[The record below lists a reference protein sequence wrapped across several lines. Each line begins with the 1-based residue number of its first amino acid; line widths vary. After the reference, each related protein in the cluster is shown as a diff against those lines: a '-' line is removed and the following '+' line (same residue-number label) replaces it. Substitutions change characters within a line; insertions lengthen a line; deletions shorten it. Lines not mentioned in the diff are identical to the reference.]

1 MSKDQSTESTEA
13 NAEATEAKANAMGVD
28 STEVTDTE
36 AEAANAQS
44 ANGTDETSVND
55 RLLRESKEWKAKA
68 LEAKKEL
75 ERIKEGEKKKQGKYQ
90 ELADEY
96 KAKLDKY
103 NRDKN
108 SELINSLKEHEIKK
122 FSDKQLDNVT
132 KFLKRVS
139 DDELTAYLLHILD
152 NVADVADPKIK
163 KFMQNFRDVLVNI
176 KRINKPTKDSK

>member
-1 MSKDQSTESTEA
+1 M
-13 NAEATEAKANAMGVD
+13 
-28 STEVTDTE
+28 
-36 AEAANAQS
+36 
-44 ANGTDETSVND
+44 VNITIQDIID
-55 RLLRESKEWKAKA
+55 RYDKVEKE
-68 LEAKKEL
+68 
-75 ERIKEGEKKKQGKYQ
+75 
-90 ELADEY
+90 
-96 KAKLDKY
+96 LDKY

-108 SELINSLKEHEIKK
+108 SELIQSLKEFDIKK
-122 FSDKQLDNVT
+122 FTEKQLDNVT